1 MKYYAVFF
9 CSIYLFFSCEK
20 PSDCIESSGAI
31 VSKEVIVL
39 PYTRLEVWQGI
50 EVIITQ
56 GATYKTQIEAGENF
70 IANIEVFQEGNT
82 LFLKEKSV
90 CNWVRDYGQ
99 TKVYITTPNLQE
111 IYSKTERKISSN
123 GVLTFPSLTIIA
135 VDKNGDGKEG
145 SGTGDFF
152 LNIANDQLLIVNN
165 SLSRYYLSG
174 TTKQFTIG
182 IYNGDGRIEA
192 QNFIVDNCYLYH
204 RGSNDVVVSVNQ
216 KIEGKL
222 VSTGNL
228 ILKKKPEIVAVEEL
242 YLGRILYN

>member
-1 MKYYAVFF
+1 MKYYVFLF
-9 CSIYLFFSCEK
+9 CSIFLLLSCVK

-31 VSKEVIVL
+31 VSKEIMVL
-39 PYTRLEVWQGI
+39 PYTRLEVSQGI
-50 EVIITQ
+50 EVVITQ

-70 IANIEVFQEGNT
+70 IDNIEVYQEGNT
-82 LFLKEKSV
+82 LFLKEKSA

-111 IYSKTERKISSN
+111 IYSKTDRKISST

-152 LNIANDQLLIVNN
+152 LNITNDQLVIVNN

-192 QNFIVDNCYLYH
+192 QNFLADNCYLYH

-216 KIEGKL
+216 KMEGKL

-228 ILKKKPEIVAVEEL
+228 ILKKTPAILSVEEL